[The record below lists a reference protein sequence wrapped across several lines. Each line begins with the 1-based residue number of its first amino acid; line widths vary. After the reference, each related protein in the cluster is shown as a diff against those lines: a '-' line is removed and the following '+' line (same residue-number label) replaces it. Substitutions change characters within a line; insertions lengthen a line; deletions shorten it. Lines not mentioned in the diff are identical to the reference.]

1 MKKTFKRVA
10 AWALA
15 LCMCVSCV
23 SGALAAENLQVGSI
37 TVNALAGEQSNG
49 NYNVTYNAKLTM
61 TDSFAKA
68 VTYAVEFGAA
78 ELKALEFVCTL
89 EDALVGQLTVAES
102 DIDLDSEIF
111 EYKDASFSQNGN
123 KLTISYKL
131 KESVVDGWVT
141 ALNNGDRDAIKNA
154 LVVPMTMKATQNKV
168 ATAEQVKAAGGSSI
182 EGTAIVTVAGTI
194 PAAFETLF
202 TPETMGEGAEKVIVA
217 AKGGYDV
224 EIEPYYTGGG
234 GSVITS
240 YQVNIPAVD
249 NGKITATPSWA
260 SAGAKITL
268 TVAPDAGY
276 TVDGLTV
283 TDKDGKEVKL
293 TKTGDNTYSFTMP
306 KSRVNVKATFKGGIA
321 DPAKTGVG
329 AKLNADDHIA
339 YMNGDNKGNFRPN
352 ANITRAEVAQVF
364 YNLLKDK
371 NVSKASFDDV
381 AADAWYAEAVGTLAG
396 MGIVNGVGK
405 NNFQPNR
412 SITRAEFATIAARF
426 AKAAVASFDFN
437 DVAKSHWAYSY
448 ISTAASYGWVAG
460 SGANMFEPERAIT
473 RAEVA
478 TIVNRMLRRLGD
490 EAAMDEGHGRDW
502 PDVAESHWAAV
513 AIAEAT
519 NGHGHEFNDTYTSEN
534 WIAE

>member
-1 MKKTFKRVA
+1 MKKTFKRIA

-15 LCMCVSCV
+15 LCMCVSCI
-23 SGALAAENLQVGSI
+23 SGALAAAPE
-37 TVNALAGEQSNG
+37 AGEIGVDANAKELSNG
-49 NYNVTYNAKLTM
+49 TYNVSYKATLTM
-61 TDSFAKA
+61 EEAFAKIVDLNRA
-68 VTYAVEFGAA
+68 DSDN
-78 ELKALEFVCTL
+78 LKSLRFTCVL
-89 EDALVGQLTVAES
+89 KDALVAQLGAE
-102 DIDLDSEIF
+102 
-111 EYKDASFSQNGN
+111 
-123 KLTISYKL
+123 
-131 KESVVDGWVT
+131 
-141 ALNNGDRDAIKNA
+141 
-154 LVVPMTMKATQNKV
+154 
-168 ATAEQVKAAGGSSI
+168 
-182 EGTAIVTVAGTI
+182 AGTI
-194 PAAFETLF
+194 DFDITDANGAANGIFIKDTND
-202 TPETMGEGAEKVIVA
+202 TPEIKDGALEVVYKLDPDVVETWKNKEAGVVAPELMKEMVIVNSKSATAAQIKAASPVDNKIPGTAKVVITEVDGKDIPYYAGTKEIEAAEGA
-217 AKGGYDV
+217 YDV
-224 EIEPYYTGGG
+224 KITPYTYSGGG

-240 YQVNIPAVD
+240 YQANIPAMA

-268 TVAPDAGY
+268 TVTPDAGY
-276 TVDGLTV
+276 RVDSLTV

-306 KSRVNVKATFKGGIA
+306 NSRVNVKATFVGGIA

-329 AKLNADDHIA
+329 ALLNADNHIA

-364 YNLLKDK
+364 YNLLNNK
-371 NVSKASFDDV
+371 NVSKASFGDV

-426 AKAAVASFDFN
+426 AKASDASFDFN

-448 ISTAASYGWVAG
+448 ISTASAYGWVSG

-490 EAAMDEGHGRDW
+490 ETAMDEGHGREW
-502 PDVAESHWAAV
+502 PDVADGHWAAV

-519 NGHGHEFNDTYTSEN
+519 NGHGHEFNDTYTSES
-534 WIAE
+534 WKAE

>member
-23 SGALAAENLQVGSI
+23 SGALAAETLVVGDI
-37 TVNALAGEQSNG
+37 TVDALADEQSSG
-49 NYNVTYNAKLTM
+49 SYDVSYTAKLTM
-61 TDSFAKA
+61 TESFAKA
-68 VTYAVEFGAA
+68 VTYAVEFGAT

-102 DIDLDSEIF
+102 DIVLNSDIF
-111 EYKDASFSQNGN
+111 EYVDASFKQEDN
-123 KLTISYKL
+123 KITIGYKL
-131 KESVVDGWVT
+131 KESVVDGWIDDIT
-141 ALNNGDRDAIKNA
+141 TLGGEGKNA
-154 LVVPMTMKATQNKV
+154 VVADLVVPMTMKAAQSKV
-168 ATAEQVKAAGGSSI
+168 ATAEQVKAAGGNSI
-182 EGTAIVTVAGTI
+182 SGTAIVTVKGAV
-194 PAAFETLF
+194 PANFETFF
-202 TPETMGEGAEKVIVA
+202 TPEKDGENIVA
-217 AKGGYDV
+217 AKGSYTV
-224 EIEPYYTGGG
+224 EIDEYRTGGG
-234 GSVITS
+234 GSAITS
-240 YQVNIPAVD
+240 YQVNIPAMS

-276 TVDGLTV
+276 TVKDLTV

-293 TKTGDNTYSFTMP
+293 TKTGDSTYSFTMP
-306 KSRVNVKATFKGGIA
+306 KSRVNVSASFVGGIA
-321 DPAKTGVG
+321 DPATTGVA

-364 YNLLKDK
+364 YNLLTDK
-371 NVSKASFDDV
+371 STAKASFNDV

-396 MGIVNGVGK
+396 MGIVNGVGS

-426 AKAAVASFDFN
+426 AKASAASFDFN
-437 DVAKSHWAYSY
+437 DVPKSHWAYSY
-448 ISTAASYGWVAG
+448 ISTAAAYGWVTG
-460 SGANMFEPERAIT
+460 SGNNKFEPERAIT

-490 EAAMDEGHGRDW
+490 EAAIDAGEGRDW
-502 PDVAESHWAAV
+502 PDVSDSHWAAV

-519 NGHGHEFNDTYTSEN
+519 NGHDHDYNETYTQES